1 MPAQTMSPPDLS
13 QQFFFF
19 GRVLPSAE
27 IFLIFFKYF
36 DTPFKNNATKQKD
49 TLKGHEDNY

>member
-19 GRVLPSAE
+19 GRVLPSSE